1 MSRWSDKA
9 FRQRMTKGALLGLA
23 FILMLGLPLLFH
35 PGQDEA
41 MPAKAA
47 GLPERKLII
56 LSIHTETIR
65 REFER
70 AFSEWT
76 AKTQGYTV
84 QIDWLDVGGTNDA
97 IKFVDDQFRQRPDGI
112 NVDLFFGG
120 GMDPFLH
127 FSEVGLLH
135 KCHLPQE
142 VLAPIP
148 ATVAGSE
155 VYDKEQ
161 RWFGTC
167 LAGFGIMYN
176 KTVLKYLGLPEP
188 ETWAD
193 LGQPAYYTWVSS
205 ADPRQSGSIY
215 MAYEIMLQAYGW
227 QEGWEQLMRI
237 GGNCRDFSRQASQVP
252 LDVSAGEAAAGMAI
266 DFYALRAIAEAGEDR
281 LGFVLPRPL
290 TVINPDAVGV
300 LKGASHPELAEL
312 FIRFVLSEDGQK
324 LWVLRA
330 GSPGGPRK
338 FDLFRLPVIPGL
350 AKRYEQYAAVKMD
363 PFAFQSDVAFDVA
376 KKNLRR
382 RIVSDL
388 FGAMV
393 IDSHDELAAAW
404 GAVRNLPQ
412 NDPRVRELLKAP
424 VSESELLDLARA
436 KWQDPKFRADTIA
449 KWSEDGR
456 LRYRRIAEGT

>member
-1 MSRWSDKA
+1 
-9 FRQRMTKGALLGLA
+9 
-23 FILMLGLPLLFH
+23 
-35 PGQDEA
+35 
-41 MPAKAA
+41 
-47 GLPERKLII
+47 
-56 LSIHTETIR
+56 
-65 REFER
+65 
-70 AFSEWT
+70 
-76 AKTQGYTV
+76 
-84 QIDWLDVGGTNDA
+84 
-97 IKFVDDQFRQRPDGI
+97 
-112 NVDLFFGG
+112 
-120 GMDPFLH
+120 MDPFLH

-135 KCHLPQE
+135 RCHLPQD
-142 VLAPIP
+142 VLTPIP
-148 ATVAGSE
+148 PTIAGSE
-155 VYDKEQ
+155 VYDKDQ

-176 KTVLKYLGLPEP
+176 KTVVKFLGLPEP

-193 LGQPAYYTWVSS
+193 LGRPAYYTWVSS

-227 QEGWEQLMRI
+227 QEGWGQLVRI

-281 LGFVLPRPL
+281 LAFVLPRPL

-300 LKGASHPELAEL
+300 LKGAPHAELAEL

-330 GSPGGPRK
+330 GAPGGPKK
-338 FDLFRLPVIPGL
+338 FDLFRLPIIPGL
-350 AKRYEQYAAVKMD
+350 AKRYAQYAAVKMD
-363 PFAFQSDVAFDVA
+363 PFDFQSNMALDVE

-382 RIVSDL
+382 RVVSDL
-388 FGAMV
+388 FGALV

-412 NDPRVRELLKAP
+412 NDPRVRELLQPP
-424 VSESELLDLARA
+424 VSEGELLELAKA

-449 KWSEDGR
+449 KWSEEAR
-456 LRYRRIAEGT
+456 LRYRHVAEGT